1 MAHIVLH
8 ADTTIAEIKA
18 RGAVH
23 LGDID
28 HYDLLEYIRNTYLC
42 MGKDTG
48 MQTDPEDAQISL
60 AFAKAAEHIQA
71 ALDEVGAVIDPEPR
85 G

>member
-8 ADTTIAEIKA
+8 AETKISELQT
-18 RGAVH
+18 RGADT

-42 MGKDTG
+42 VGKDTG
-48 MQTDPEDAQISL
+48 MQDHPDDAKMSL

-71 ALDEVGAVIDPEPR
+71 ALDEVGTIIDPEPR